1 MFSKRLLASYFP
13 YALASAI
20 LFAIPALFFVK
31 NSTYAQSWLLYLGNM
46 LFMLP
51 MIVFMLAFNKKRKDL
66 GVMTSLMEA
75 GHIATVLGVIL
86 SCLLSLLLLFIY
98 AGGIFQ
104 ANGGTDAELDNAP
117 AQATTGAVSGT
128 TLFLFMDAV
137 IGNFTAGSF
146 ITIIL
151 AYYHRSNKRG

>member
-1 MFSKRLLASYFP
+1 MFSKKLLAIYFP

-20 LFAIPALFFVK
+20 LFAIPALFFVRD
-31 NSTYAQSWLLYLGNM
+31 STYAQSWLLYLGNM

-51 MIVFMLAFNKKRKDL
+51 MIVFMLAFNKKRRDL
-66 GVMTSLMEA
+66 GVMTSLMEG
-75 GHIATVLGVIL
+75 GHIATVMGVIL
-86 SCLLSLLLLFIY
+86 ACLLSLLLLFIY

-104 ANGGTDAELDNAP
+104 SDGTTEAVLEDAP
-117 AQATTGAVSGT
+117 AQTTQGAVSGM

-137 IGNFTAGSF
+137 IGNFSAGSF
-146 ITIIL
+146 ATIIL